1 MYWNSKDISIFQEQ
15 KDFVD
20 TAIIPLLLVDGR
32 APYIKQ
38 STGTADFLMSLTAFI
53 ENQFKGRVVLMPPV
67 SYTIQANRKSL
78 GEEWVEVLKE
88 AGFKHLFFV
97 SSDSLWM
104 TEASELEIIY
114 IPSIPLE
121 DMDQKLRQS
130 VLDDQ
135 LRQVI
140 PIFANRWARIP
151 S

>member
-15 KDFVD
+15 KEFVD

-38 STGTADFLMSLTAFI
+38 STGTADFLMSITAFI

-67 SYTIQANRKSL
+67 SYTIHAKRQDL
-78 GEEWVEVLKE
+78 GVEWVEVLKE

-97 SSDSLWM
+97 TSDALWM
-104 TEASELEIIY
+104 TEARELDVVY

-135 LRQVI
+135 VRQVI
-140 PIFANRWARIP
+140 PNFANRWARIT

>member
-15 KDFVD
+15 KEFVD

-104 TEASELEIIY
+104 TEASELEIIF

-140 PIFANRWARIP
+140 PIFANRWSRIP